1 MKSSTQHAFVAVVLL
16 LLASGSALADIR
28 IDLVKGKRT
37 VRDKVSF
44 TIEVTH
50 EVNEDPGYKDRPE
63 FIVVEGL
70 KFASPASGMI
80 ALDGN
85 GIQRFDETASVEGQ
99 RTEITYGRHVITLQ
113 VAEPAVV
120 TSMVVLVRGG
130 VVREVIGGS
139 GEGAATNTGRPANI
153 SGEERL
159 TALEQRVRQLEAEV
173 EMLKSGRRNQ

>member
-130 VVREVIGGS
+130 VVREVIGGA
-139 GEGAATNTGRPANI
+139 EKEQPQIRDAQPI
-153 SGEERL
+153 SVG
-159 TALEQRVRQLEAEV
+159 
-173 EMLKSGRRNQ
+173 KNG